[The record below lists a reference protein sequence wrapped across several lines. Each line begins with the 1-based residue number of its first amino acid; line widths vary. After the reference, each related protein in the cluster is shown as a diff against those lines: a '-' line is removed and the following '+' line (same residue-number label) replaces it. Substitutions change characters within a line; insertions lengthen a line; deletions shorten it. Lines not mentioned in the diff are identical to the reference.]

1 MEKQI
6 SIMYDAVKF
15 GKRLRKI
22 RKENSMTQ
30 EALAELLLLS
40 VDSISNIENG
50 KSTCMPEHLTKIC
63 QIFNVSVDYFY
74 FEMDKKLNVDNNSL
88 GNILSILETCSE
100 FDIER
105 ISKMIEILLAKPAA

>member
-1 MEKQI
+1 M
-6 SIMYDAVKF
+6 
-15 GKRLRKI
+15 KRLRGKTPQG
-22 RKENSMTQ
+22 K
-30 EALAELLLLS
+30 LAAAIGKTTMY
-40 VDSISNIENG
+40 ISNIENG

-63 QIFNVSVDYFY
+63 QIFNVSADYFY